1 MPRLTTQSDV
11 TNPQRKGY
19 DFRIDDFLL
28 RAAIAPT
35 QDRQMIIQ
43 SSDVGQENALNVK
56 QNPEDFT
63 TNIGRVFSRNDFTGG
78 SNLDKA
84 HKPDAGPKD
93 NARFWDSENIDVF
106 NSDLGK
112 AYNISLLNSTTN
124 IRTFSDAANDDN
136 YVAVVGTDIY
146 VADEAVLYKSTNNG
160 SSFSTVTTGI
170 AGGYTIK
177 AMASHGTSLYLV
189 TSNGSASQIILYN
202 GSSAATKLT
211 AAIYDGIWSVQNRL
225 VVSIGT
231 ALHEYDGA
239 TTVASAMETLAA
251 GETWTDVADAG
262 SVALATATDGR
273 IYSFKEVSGALT
285 IKGQTELATEVP
297 TCITQSQGIIFY
309 GTKEDQTGTKKVGRL
324 YRADLVVA
332 DDLYILANN
341 QLIKEWDIASIDA
354 APRELFV
361 TRDSIYMGIK
371 ESASTSYLWRYY
383 LPTAGIARY
392 YKLGAGGLVQ
402 GINKVNQQFIASVNG
417 SGLYQQSSTTFE
429 SEGYLITSP
438 ADFFTAEAK
447 QYVGVEVNTETL
459 IDNNTVDV
467 FISNDLTAINDS
479 DDSSWALELEQRDG
493 VGGVETQMSRVA
505 RYVTAKIVL
514 KSPTTT
520 SSPKLQSIQIR
531 ALGRPELVVAQIPVN
546 ISDRVERP
554 FRKPIRVKNLGEAI
568 YQSLKSKEGT
578 AVTLEIFDPAETIVG
593 VVEKISYPIQSNP
606 NLGSVTQYAILTV
619 RGTRQTAFAAIT
631 SGDVYAVNAFARMRF
646 G

>member
-35 QDRQMIIQ
+35 QERQMIIQ
-43 SSDVGQENALNVK
+43 SSDVGQENAVNVK

-84 HKPDAGPKD
+84 HKPDASPKD
-93 NARFWDSENIDVF
+93 STRFWDSENIDVF

-112 AYNISLLNSTTN
+112 SYNISLLNSTSN

-170 AGGYTIK
+170 TGGYTIK

-189 TSNGSASQIILYN
+189 TSNGSASQIIQYN

-251 GETWTDVADAG
+251 GETWTDVTDAG

-309 GTKEDQTGTKKVGRL
+309 GTKENQTGTKKVGRL

-341 QLIKEWDIASIDA
+341 QLIKEWDIDSIDA

-371 ESASTSYLWRYY
+371 ESASTAFLWRYY

-417 SGLYQQSSTTFE
+417 SGLYQQSSTSFE

-447 QYVGVEVNTETL
+447 QYVGVEVETETL
-459 IDNNTVDV
+459 TDNNTVDV
-467 FISNDLTAINDS
+467 FISNDLTAINDPN
-479 DDSSWALELEQRDG
+479 DSSWALELEQRDG

-514 KSPTTT
+514 KSATTT

>member
-35 QDRQMIIQ
+35 QERQMIIQ
-43 SSDVGQENALNVK
+43 SSDVGQENAVNVK

-84 HKPDAGPKD
+84 HKPDASPKD
-93 NARFWDSENIDVF
+93 STRFWDSENIDVF

-112 AYNISLLNSTTN
+112 SYNISLLNSTSN

-170 AGGYTIK
+170 TGGYTIK

-189 TSNGSASQIILYN
+189 TSNGSASQIIQYN

-251 GETWTDVADAG
+251 GETWTDVTDAG

-309 GTKEDQTGTKKVGRL
+309 GTKENQTGTKKVGRL

-341 QLIKEWDIASIDA
+341 QLIKE
-354 APRELFV
+354 
-361 TRDSIYMGIK
+361 
-371 ESASTSYLWRYY
+371 
-383 LPTAGIARY
+383 
-392 YKLGAGGLVQ
+392 
-402 GINKVNQQFIASVNG
+402 
-417 SGLYQQSSTTFE
+417 
-429 SEGYLITSP
+429 
-438 ADFFTAEAK
+438 
-447 QYVGVEVNTETL
+447 
-459 IDNNTVDV
+459 
-467 FISNDLTAINDS
+467 
-479 DDSSWALELEQRDG
+479 
-493 VGGVETQMSRVA
+493 
-505 RYVTAKIVL
+505 
-514 KSPTTT
+514 
-520 SSPKLQSIQIR
+520 
-531 ALGRPELVVAQIPVN
+531 
-546 ISDRVERP
+546 
-554 FRKPIRVKNLGEAI
+554 
-568 YQSLKSKEGT
+568 
-578 AVTLEIFDPAETIVG
+578 
-593 VVEKISYPIQSNP
+593 
-606 NLGSVTQYAILTV
+606 
-619 RGTRQTAFAAIT
+619 
-631 SGDVYAVNAFARMRF
+631 
-646 G
+646 